1 MSNHS
6 TTVSVTHDHLTFVY
20 DDRTRKLSEIQ
31 EFLESWAVEKLKV
44 SIHERTYVVLGGDGL
59 FVHMAKIAH
68 QEQVDILGINFGTKG
83 FLLHDRDVFEQDA
96 FEFEPQEYP
105 ILHVDVQID
114 DDHIHGHAFN
124 EVYLTRAGD
133 ASSVSLE
140 LSHRN
145 KKIANYRGD
154 GIMVSTPAGST
165 GWSRSYGGVI
175 LPHDANLNVLTPVGG
190 FSPHDF
196 HSVPLPDK
204 GRIRV
209 ANDTSREAPMD
220 ILVDN
225 HRIVSMESRS
235 MQILIERAS
244 HGVNILIEKSY
255 RERWDNK
262 PYLEQ
267 WFQNHKNP

>member
-1 MSNHS
+1 
-6 TTVSVTHDHLTFVY
+6 V
-20 DDRTRKLSEIQ
+20 Q
-31 EFLESWAVEKLKV
+31 KLKA

-68 QEQVDILGINFGTKG
+68 QEHASILGINFGTKG
-83 FLLHDRDVFEQDA
+83 FLLHDREVFEQET
-96 FEFEPQEYP
+96 FEFESQEYP
-105 ILHVDVQID
+105 ILHTDVQID
-114 DDHIHGHAFN
+114 DEHIHGHAFN

-145 KKIANYRGD
+145 KKIVDYRGD

-175 LPHDANLNVLTPVGG
+175 LPHDANLNILTPVGG
-190 FSPHDF
+190 YSPRDF

-204 GRIRV
+204 GRIRI
-209 ANDTSREAPMD
+209 ANDTSRVAPMD

-225 HRIVSMESRS
+225 RRIVSMESRS

-244 HGVNILIEKSY
+244 HGVTILIEKSY

-267 WFQNHKNP
+267 

>member
-1 MSNHS
+1 
-6 TTVSVTHDHLTFVY
+6 
-20 DDRTRKLSEIQ
+20 
-31 EFLESWAVEKLKV
+31 VEKLKA

-105 ILHVDVQID
+105 ILHVDVQIG

-145 KKIANYRGD
+145 KKITDYRGD

-190 FSPHDF
+190 FSPYGF

-204 GRIRV
+204 GRFRV
-209 ANDTSREAPMD
+209 TNNTSREAPMD

-225 HRIVSMESRS
+225 HRIVSMESQS

-255 RERWDNK
+255 RNRWDNK

-267 WFQNHKNP
+267 